1 MSTTTSIEP
10 LRRSAR
16 ILTRSVAPDLVQVS
30 TPDRVLGFVRS
41 DRDSYVALRG
51 TDPRW
56 ADELGRYISQGL
68 ALEALR
74 LRKRSV

>member
-1 MSTTTSIEP
+1 VSTTTSIEP

-16 ILTRSVAPDLVQVS
+16 IVTRSVAPDLVQVS
-30 TPDRVLGFVRS
+30 APDRDTF
-41 DRDSYVALRG
+41 VALRG
-51 TDPRW
+51 ADPRW
-56 ADELGRYISQGL
+56 AVEVGRYVSQGL

>member
-1 MSTTTSIEP
+1 VSTTTSIEP

-16 ILTRSVAPDLVQVS
+16 IVTRSVAPDLVQVS
-30 TPDRVLGFVRS
+30 APDRVIGFVRT
-41 DRDSYVALRG
+41 DRDTFVALRG
-51 TDPRW
+51 ADPRW
-56 ADELGRYISQGL
+56 AVEVGRYVSQGL